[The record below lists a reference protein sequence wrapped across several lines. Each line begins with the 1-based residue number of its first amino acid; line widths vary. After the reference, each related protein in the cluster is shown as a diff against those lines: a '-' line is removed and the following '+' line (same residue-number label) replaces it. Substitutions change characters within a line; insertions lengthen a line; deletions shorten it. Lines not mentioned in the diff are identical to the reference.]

1 MIRGS
6 ESHTFEKILRYMFA
20 FCTTSSTS
28 KTASKKHIRF
38 MKWVS
43 KYFTLIYIV
52 RNGQLMH
59 TQADE
64 INPLLF
70 IELLNYFFFYINLQ
84 YSSSS

>member
-20 FCTTSSTS
+20 SCNSYNNAKS
-28 KTASKKHIRF
+28 KQPYKKEHIRF

-52 RNGQLMH
+52 KNGKLTH
-59 TQADE
+59 TDEDE

-70 IELLNYFFFYINLQ
+70 I
-84 YSSSS
+84 

>member
-1 MIRGS
+1 
-6 ESHTFEKILRYMFA
+6 
-20 FCTTSSTS
+20 
-28 KTASKKHIRF
+28 

>member
-20 FCTTSSTS
+20 TCTSSSNSKATS
-28 KTASKKHIRF
+28 QKHIRF

-52 RNGQLMH
+52 RNGKLMH
-59 TQADE
+59 TEADE

-70 IELLNYFFFYINLQ
+70 IELLNYFFFYINLH
-84 YSSSS
+84 YTSN